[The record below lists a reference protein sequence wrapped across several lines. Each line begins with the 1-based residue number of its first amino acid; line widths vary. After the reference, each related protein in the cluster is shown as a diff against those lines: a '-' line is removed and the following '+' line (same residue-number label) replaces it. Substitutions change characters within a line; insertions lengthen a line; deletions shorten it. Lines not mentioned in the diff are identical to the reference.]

1 MGQSSSKIEDGKV
14 YFYPD
19 PNFQGNPLV
28 VDRSMTIPEVNGN
41 SGIGAN
47 QLSSL
52 SIPSGFE
59 VFLFRQPRFMGEYRH
74 FRGPTRIPKLEDS
87 HFDDATSSVIVARS
101 VVGASEIGTDEVA
114 LYFAG
119 RGGVEGLVLKAPF
132 DINNITRL
140 GIPNNALQEV
150 KVGDG
155 LTLSLYDKHNF
166 NGDNEL
172 IRGPYSGDLKSL
184 NGRASSIRATLNEKK
199 LQEVS
204 TNFNLS
210 SSVITWLVILL
221 ILILLIWVFFSF
233 RRK

>member
-14 YFYPD
+14 YFFPD

-28 VDRSMTIPEVNGN
+28 VDRPMTIPEVNGN

-52 SIPSGFE
+52 SIPAGFE
-59 VFLFRQPRFMGEYRH
+59 VFLFRQPRFMGEHRH

-101 VVGASEIGTDEVA
+101 VVGSSEVGSDEVA

-119 RGGVEGLVLKAPF
+119 RGGVEGLLLKAPF
-132 DINNITRL
+132 DVSNITRL

-150 KVGDG
+150 KIGDG
-155 LTLSLYDKHNF
+155 LTLSVHDKHNF
-166 NGDNEL
+166 NGDNES

-184 NGRASSIRATLNEKK
+184 KGRASSVRASLNEKK
-199 LQEVS
+199 LQELS
-204 TNFNLS
+204 PNFSLS
-210 SSVITWLVILL
+210 SSVVTWLAILL

-233 RRK
+233 RRN